1 METKTLTLTLWDRLR
16 PRHKE
21 TIIDQKNEYPTLHDE
36 AIKSL
41 KARQNWLDLTL
52 LELSTICT
60 LLNKDISDTTIAL
73 LFENDDWSNEN
84 KLNIT

>member
-1 METKTLTLTLWDRLR
+1 METKTLTLWDRLR

-21 TIIDQKNEYPTLHDE
+21 TIINQKNEYPTLHDE

-41 KARQNWLDLTL
+41 NARQNWLDLTL

-60 LLNKDISDTTIAL
+60 LLNKEISVTTIAL

-84 KLNIT
+84 KLNII